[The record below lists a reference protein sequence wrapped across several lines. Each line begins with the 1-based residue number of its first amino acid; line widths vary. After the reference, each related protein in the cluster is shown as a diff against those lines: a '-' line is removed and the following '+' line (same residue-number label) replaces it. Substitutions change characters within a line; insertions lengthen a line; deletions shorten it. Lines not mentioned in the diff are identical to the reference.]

1 MSSIRYALEKLDAAV
16 GQLDESV
23 VHLETAFENQQPAE
37 PSNVIDV
44 DFMAQKLDRAIFAV
58 ETILKQGAR

>member
-23 VHLETAFENQQPAE
+23 VHLETAFEQQQPAQN
-37 PSNVIDV
+37 SNVVDV

-58 ETILKQGAR
+58 EAILKQGAR